1 MSAYIIANVNVTDP
15 EQYKVYQKF
24 SSEAMKKY
32 GAKALVRGGEMTVL
46 EGTVPSRTVVL
57 EFPDRAAAETFY
69 SSPEYRHARSER
81 ARAAQM
87 TMYIVQ
93 GA

>member
-15 EQYKVYQKF
+15 EQYKVYQKL

-32 GAKALVRGGEMTVL
+32 GAKALVRGGELTVL
-46 EGTVPSRTVVL
+46 EGTVPARTVVL

-69 SSPEYRHARSER
+69 NSPEYRQARHER
-81 ARAAQM
+81 AKAAEM